1 MIMNSEYNLKNKLMS
16 YVDPSNLTIQLLITG
31 QLLSMLKSRGIKSF
45 DNMIF
50 KYVCLQSHLS
60 SIVKKDL
67 SLHCVT
73 IEVVIL
79 KFLGWLSDFFPVYM
93 YHYSRRQDKP
103 HCRKTWAYLKV
114 VNKKNNG

>member
-45 DNMIF
+45 DHMIL

-60 SIVKKDL
+60 SVVKKDL

-79 KFLGWLSDFFPVYM
+79 KFLG
-93 YHYSRRQDKP
+93 
-103 HCRKTWAYLKV
+103 
-114 VNKKNNG
+114 